1 MTTQADNAKQEQ
13 ERVRDL
19 LKQVIDPEVG
29 VNIVDL
35 GLVYRIESLP
45 EHILIEMT
53 MTSPACPMGG
63 MIVDDAYAELE
74 RVLPAGLEA
83 EIRVVWEPP
92 WTPEM
97 MSEQCRLRL
106 GWHDTGPD

>member
-1 MTTQADNAKQEQ
+1 MTAAPDTE
-13 ERVRDL
+13 VIRDAL
-19 LKQVIDPEVG
+19 RKVADPEIG
-29 VNIVDL
+29 ANIVDL
-35 GLVYRIESLP
+35 GLVYRIAIDDGKLW
-45 EHILIEMT
+45 IDMT

-63 MIVDDAYAELE
+63 LIVDDAYAELE

-106 GWHDTGPD
+106 GWHDTGAD

>member
-1 MTTQADNAKQEQ
+1 MTAAPDTEVIRNALRK
-13 ERVRDL
+13 VA
-19 LKQVIDPEVG
+19 DPEIG
-29 VNIVDL
+29 ANIVDL
-35 GLVYRIESLP
+35 GLVYRIAFEDGKLWVD
-45 EHILIEMT
+45 MT

-74 RVLPAGLEA
+74 RVLPVGLEA

>member
-1 MTTQADNAKQEQ
+1 MTAAPDTE
-13 ERVRDL
+13 VIRDAL
-19 LKQVIDPEVG
+19 RKVADPEIG
-29 VNIVDL
+29 ANIVDL
-35 GLVYRIESLP
+35 GLVYRIAFEEGKLWVD
-45 EHILIEMT
+45 MT

-63 MIVDDAYAELE
+63 MIIDDAYAELE
-74 RVLPAGLEA
+74 RVLPADLEA

>member
-1 MTTQADNAKQEQ
+1 MTAAPDIE
-13 ERVRDL
+13 VIRDAL
-19 LKQVIDPEVG
+19 RHVADPEIG
-29 VNIVDL
+29 ANIVDL
-35 GLVYRIESLP
+35 GLVYRIAVEDGKLWVD
-45 EHILIEMT
+45 MT

-92 WTPEM
+92 WNPKM
-97 MSEQCRLRL
+97 MSEECRQRL
-106 GWHDTGPD
+106 GWSDDDAD

>member
-1 MTTQADNAKQEQ
+1 MTAAPDTE
-13 ERVRDL
+13 VIRDAL
-19 LKQVIDPEVG
+19 RKVADPEIG
-29 VNIVDL
+29 ANIVDL
-35 GLVYRIESLP
+35 GLVY
-45 EHILIEMT
+45 HIAFEDGKLWVNMT

>member
-1 MTTQADNAKQEQ
+1 MTAAPDTE
-13 ERVRDL
+13 VIRDAL
-19 LKQVIDPEVG
+19 RKVADPEIG
-29 VNIVDL
+29 ANIVDL
-35 GLVYRIESLP
+35 GLVYRIAFEEGKLRVD
-45 EHILIEMT
+45 MT